1 MANRTYTTRRQ
12 SIVDAI
18 VTKLRVIDGSGTYH
32 TNLADN
38 ISPRLLF
45 WDEVTEFPA
54 VHISAGREA
63 REYLTG
69 GVKNR
74 FLTVTLRCYV
84 NEEDAVNALD
94 ALLEDVE
101 TVLEENYPG
110 TETLETVQL
119 RLPTAL
125 HLMADYHLKNKF
137 YLNVQSSLSMI
148 SNTQERANRITN
160 SLTLSPRIETK

>member
-84 NEEDAVNALD
+84 NEENAVDALD

-101 TVLEENYPG
+101 TVLEDNSGMTYTDKLG
-110 TETLETVQL
+110 VSAAVQ
-119 RLPTAL
+119 
-125 HLMADYHLKNKF
+125 
-137 YLNVQSSLSMI
+137 Q
-148 SNTQERANRITN
+148 ITIF
-160 SLTLSPRIETK
+160 SIETDEGVLEPLGVGEVTIEVRY